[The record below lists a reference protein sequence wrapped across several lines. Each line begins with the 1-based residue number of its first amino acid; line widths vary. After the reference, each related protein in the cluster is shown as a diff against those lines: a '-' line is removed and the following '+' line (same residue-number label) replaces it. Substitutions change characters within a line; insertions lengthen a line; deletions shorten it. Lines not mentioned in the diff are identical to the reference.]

1 MLTCTLDFTISL
13 ARKICTRFSLL
24 STVLTVPILLTLP
37 LTLAL
42 FRLPDHTPVVVLS
55 RVRTAQLM
63 AEASV
68 KLLLVSHAHLTKSR
82 TGLKGSGLR
91 GPVLIFLPLVLLITY
106 LPRFIKRK
114 TEVLCHFSSGTNVP
128 TT

>member
-37 LTLAL
+37 LTLA
-42 FRLPDHTPVVVLS
+42 LPDHTPVVVLS